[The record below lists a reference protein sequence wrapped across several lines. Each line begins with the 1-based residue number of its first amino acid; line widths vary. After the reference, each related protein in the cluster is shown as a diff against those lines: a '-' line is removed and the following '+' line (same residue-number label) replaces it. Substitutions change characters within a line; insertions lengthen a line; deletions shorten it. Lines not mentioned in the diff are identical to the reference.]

1 MRNSSDRPE
10 FLALSARVRAQARRF
25 EATLVARGIDRLL
38 SAHSRR
44 RALESA
50 ARVAQRHLGRP
61 LKGLEEL
68 YEREVL
74 AAVMADDRSPDGS
87 EGRVSASTLRQRK
100 VALRAFL
107 RAMGLPGRTREEA
120 RAILD
125 RALRRAARRRGY
137 RRRDGPEVESD
148 ETGRT

>member
-10 FLALSARVRAQARRF
+10 FLALSAKVRAQARRF
-25 EATLVARGIDRLL
+25 EATLVARGIDRLI

-44 RALESA
+44 RALEGA
-50 ARVAQRHLGRP
+50 ARVAQRYLGRP

-74 AAVMADDRSPDGS
+74 AAVLADDRPLDGS
-87 EGRVSASTLRQRK
+87 EGRVSAHTLRQRR
-100 VALRAFL
+100 VALRAYL
-107 RAMGLPGRTREEA
+107 RVIGLPGRTREEA

-125 RALRRAARRRGY
+125 RGLGRGAGGRGY